1 MKITAPISRIDEIV
15 PMAAAGANELYC
27 GVVPR
32 EWIARFNTGAVN
44 RRYFGNLESMEQL
57 ARAVD
62 LAHESGT
69 ALLLVLNAQQ
79 YGSTHQDALVEV
91 ARAFHGYGGDAV
103 IVADIGLI
111 AQLRQH
117 VPALAIHVS
126 SVATC
131 RNSAGVGFYRDLGA
145 RRVILPRDVSL
156 EEIETIAAACAPM
169 EVEAFVLNDGCVFE
183 EGACHSVHLP
193 AGQGGPICIDKRP
206 FVYQD
211 AHGGPVPPGMARKLR
226 DNDADYQRWL
236 WYRFGCGFTTSPNG
250 YPWGPCGLCA
260 IARLASAGVA
270 SIKIA
275 GREGTSE
282 RKLKSVQMVHAVLD
296 RVRGGETAESVAQFA
311 ASLREAPDHCRSG
324 YMCYYPEVRST
335 RPAPAAGNAGTGIT
349 RVTGPGQAG
358 HDARSGGSGA
368 HPGLTR

>member
-57 ARAVD
+57 GQAVD
-62 LAHESGT
+62 IAHQNGT

-79 YGSTHQDALVEV
+79 YGSAHQGALVEL

-111 AQLRQH
+111 ARLRQD

-126 SVATC
+126 SVAAC
-131 RNSAGVGFYRDLGA
+131 RNSAGVGFYRGLGA

-156 EEIETIAAACAPM
+156 EEIETIAAACSPV
-169 EVEAFVLNDGCVFE
+169 EIEAFVLNDGCVFE
-183 EGACHSVHLP
+183 EGACHSIHLP
-193 AGQGGPICIDKRP
+193 ARQGGPICIDKRP

-211 AHGGPVPPGMARKLR
+211 AQGQSVSPGMSRKLR

-236 WYRFGCGFTTSPNG
+236 WYRFGCGFTTSANG

-260 IARLASAGVA
+260 IARLAAAGVA

-275 GREGTSE
+275 GREGATE
-282 RKLKSVQMVHAVLD
+282 RKLKSVEMVRAVLD
-296 RVRGGETAESVAQFA
+296 RVRAGATGEAAADFA
-311 ASLREAPDHCRSG
+311 VSMRQAADHCRSG
-324 YMCYYPEVRST
+324 YMCYYPEVRCT
-335 RPAPAAGNAGTGIT
+335 RSA
-349 RVTGPGQAG
+349 QARPVG
-358 HDARSGGSGA
+358 ELG
-368 HPGLTR
+368 

>member
-57 ARAVD
+57 GQAVD
-62 LAHESGT
+62 IAHQNGT

-79 YGSTHQDALVEV
+79 YGSAHQGALVEL
-91 ARAFHGYGGDAV
+91 AQAFHELEGDAV

-111 AQLRQH
+111 AQLRQQ
-117 VPALAIHVS
+117 VPGLAIHVS
-126 SVATC
+126 SVAAC

-156 EEIETIAAACAPM
+156 EEIETIAAACSPV
-169 EVEAFVLNDGCVFE
+169 EIEAFVLNDGCVFE
-183 EGACHSVHLP
+183 EGACHSIHLP
-193 AGQGGPICIDKRP
+193 ARQGGPICIDKRP

-211 AHGGPVPPGMARKLR
+211 AQGQSVSPGMSRKLR

-236 WYRFGCGFTTSPNG
+236 WYRFGCGFTTSANG

-260 IARLASAGVA
+260 IARLAAAGVA

-275 GREGTSE
+275 GREGATE
-282 RKLKSVQMVHAVLD
+282 RKLKSVEMVRAVLD
-296 RVRGGETAESVAQFA
+296 RVRAGATGEAAADFA
-311 ASLREAPDHCRSG
+311 VSMRQAADHCRSG
-324 YMCYYPEVRST
+324 YMCYYPEVRCT
-335 RPAPAAGNAGTGIT
+335 RSA
-349 RVTGPGQAG
+349 QARPVG
-358 HDARSGGSGA
+358 ELG
-368 HPGLTR
+368 

>member
-57 ARAVD
+57 GQAVD
-62 LAHESGT
+62 IAHQNGT

-79 YGSTHQDALVEV
+79 YGSAHQGALVEL

-111 AQLRQH
+111 ARLRQD

-126 SVATC
+126 SVAAC
-131 RNSAGVGFYRDLGA
+131 RNSAGVGFYRGLGA

-156 EEIETIAAACAPM
+156 EEIETIAAGCSPV
-169 EVEAFVLNDGCVFE
+169 EIEAFVLNDGCVFE
-183 EGACHSVHLP
+183 EGACHSIHLP
-193 AGQGGPICIDKRP
+193 ARQGGPICIDKRP
-206 FVYQD
+206 FVYRD
-211 AHGGPVPPGMARKLR
+211 AQGQSVSPGMSRKLR

-236 WYRFGCGFTTSPNG
+236 WYRFGCGFTTSANG

-260 IARLASAGVA
+260 IARLAAAGVA

-275 GREGTSE
+275 GREGATE
-282 RKLKSVQMVHAVLD
+282 RKLKSVEMVRAVLD
-296 RVRGGETAESVAQFA
+296 RVRAGATGEAAADFA
-311 ASLREAPDHCRSG
+311 VSMRQAADHCRSG
-324 YMCYYPEVRST
+324 YMCYYPEVRCT
-335 RPAPAAGNAGTGIT
+335 RSA
-349 RVTGPGQAG
+349 QARPVG
-358 HDARSGGSGA
+358 ELG
-368 HPGLTR
+368 